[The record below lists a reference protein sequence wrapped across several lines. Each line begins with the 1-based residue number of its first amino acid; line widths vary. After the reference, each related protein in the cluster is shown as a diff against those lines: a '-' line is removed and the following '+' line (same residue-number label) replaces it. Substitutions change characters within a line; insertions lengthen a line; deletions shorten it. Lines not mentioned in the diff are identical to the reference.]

1 MDNKQ
6 IMAIHTD
13 GEPGEVCTTERLRF
27 MVGDRELDGVE
38 SVSFGVSFG
47 VNGTLGADQIVTATI
62 VCAVRLGK

>member
-13 GEPGEVCTTERLRF
+13 GKPGEVCTTQNLRF
-27 MVGDRELDGVE
+27 MVGDRELTGVE
-38 SVSFGVSFG
+38 SVSFGVG
-47 VNGTLGADQIVTATI
+47 GTLAADQIVIATI